1 MALTRLG
8 PNQAVNLSTNTTG
21 TLGVANG
28 GTGLTSG
35 TTDQF
40 LKFTG
45 TTTLAS
51 AADNGIIK
59 QVQYVTL
66 DSTTSVT
73 SLSSQTATYL
83 TDQITPT
90 ASSSKI
96 EVSMDCTY
104 QISSQD
110 ADGRYQANWR
120 VFRSINGGTYSGVYP
135 ENNNTNF
142 AYGYDEQDNTFF
154 QGHLHINFMDTPNTT
169 DAVDYK
175 LYVTLQEGEAISIGQ
190 NQYSSVILKEI
201 SA

>member
-1 MALTRLG
+1 MAFTLIKPSG
-8 PNQAVNLSTNTTG
+8 IDLSQTF
-21 TLGVANG
+21 A
-28 GTGLTSG
+28 
-35 TTDQF
+35 
-40 LKFTG
+40 FTG
-45 TTTLAS
+45 SVTGAGG
-51 AADNGIIK
+51 GILK
-59 QVQYVTL
+59 QVQHVTL

-73 SLSSQTATYL
+73 SLNSQTATYL

-90 ASSSKI
+90 ASNSKI
-96 EVSMDCTY
+96 EVSMDCVY

-110 ADGRYQANWR
+110 PDGRYQAAWR

-135 ENNNTNF
+135 ENNDTNL

-154 QGHLHINFMDTPNTT
+154 QGHLHINFMDAPNTT
-169 DAVDYK
+169 NAVDYK